1 MAVITVGSQTELQ
14 SALNA
19 ANGGDTIIL
28 KDGDYGTL
36 NITESYD
43 SAVTIVAQNPG
54 GAQFGDVIMNN
65 SANLSFDG
73 ISVNAF
79 RAYSSEGIALKNAAV
94 DGIVYMK
101 DVDGL
106 VLDGNDVAGNFHA
119 MLINDVQNFTITNN
133 YIHGAQEDLMRV
145 TGDSYNGLIEHNF
158 YFDTQPEDYRNDGDP
173 DTEGYNH
180 SDFLQMFGSNGATP
194 HDITIRQNV
203 MYDDRATGDS
213 TVTPQGIFI
222 SDPAAGGYSN
232 LLIEENL
239 IAVSS
244 VNSIYINGGQDN
256 VVVQNNTLLPL
267 NGGGAIIRLAEK
279 AGYDNSGTT
288 VAGNV
293 MKILYDETKASTIGD
308 NFVYGR
314 DADIDALFEGGSLDW
329 TAFVAVPGSELAAS
343 GLGATEFLAYLQ
355 QGGAWLDGA
364 DGGSEPVTEPVT
376 EEPAA
381 EPIIEEPVAEEPV
394 TEVPGRSPAAIVAEQ
409 VVFSRA
415 GALEVSAARDVVEIG
430 HDDAM
435 ALEAGI
441 IALSFNADTVSG
453 WTGILSKDAAGYSG
467 GGNHFTVYVAN
478 GRLCIRFQDGS
489 SDVIL
494 EADITAHTDYDLQ
507 VEFGDGE
514 VAAWLN
520 GTLIG
525 TAASEMSWQGNAEY
539 LQIGAI
545 GWSSETGS
553 AGHKGTFDGTI
564 SDVTIASATPL
575 AVDTGSGPTTEPVT
589 EEPVA
594 EPITEVPVAEEP
606 VTEVPGR
613 SPAAI
618 VAEQVVFSRAGALEV
633 SAARDVVE
641 IGHDDAM
648 ALEAGIIALSFNA
661 DTVSGWTGIL
671 SKDAAGYSGGGNH
684 FTVYVAN
691 GRLCIRFQDGSS
703 DVILEADITAHTDYD
718 LQVEFGDGEVA
729 AWLNGTLIG
738 TAASEMSWQGN
749 AEYLQIGAIGW
760 SSETGSAG
768 HKGTFDGTISDVTI
782 ASATPLAVDTGSG
795 PTLAPVTEEPA
806 AEPDTDS
813 GTDSGSGGSRAPAEI
828 ASEQV
833 VFSRAGALEVSTAID
848 VVELAPT
855 AELALEAGIIAL
867 SFNADTVSGWTGIL
881 SKDAA
886 GYSGGGNHFT
896 VYVANGRLCI
906 RFQDGSSDVIL
917 EADITAHT
925 DYDLQVEFGDG
936 EVAAWLNG
944 TLIGT
949 AASEMSWQGNAEYLQ
964 IGAIGWSSETGSA
977 GHKGTFDGTISDVT
991 IAATAPVTAAV
1002 QQAEAPANLTLT
1014 GSEAADALE
1023 GSDGDDTLLGGGGD
1037 DLLRGKTGS
1046 DRLEGGAGND
1056 TLQGGRGADTLLGG
1070 EGDDRLGAGKGSDT
1084 LYGGAGDDT
1093 LLGRK
1098 SNDLLE
1104 GGAGNDR
1111 LDGGGGD
1118 DIFVFG
1124 DGHGNDVIT
1133 DFTIGEDLIWID
1145 RTATAALDYDDL
1157 GISQVGNDTVIDTG
1171 DGTITLLNT
1180 RMADL
1185 SVDDFFFT

>member
-467 GGNHFTVYVAN
+467 GGNHFTVYVAE

-525 TAASEMSWQGNAEY
+525 TAAFDMTLEDNGEY

-545 GWSSETGS
+545 GWSSEAGS

-684 FTVYVAN
+684 FTVYVAE

-738 TAASEMSWQGN
+738 TAAFDMTLEDNG
-749 AEYLQIGAIGW
+749 EYLQIGAIGW
-760 SSETGSAG
+760 SSEA
-768 HKGTFDGTISDVTI
+768 
-782 ASATPLAVDTGSG
+782 
-795 PTLAPVTEEPA
+795 
-806 AEPDTDS
+806 
-813 GTDSGSGGSRAPAEI
+813 
-828 ASEQV
+828 
-833 VFSRAGALEVSTAID
+833 
-848 VVELAPT
+848 
-855 AELALEAGIIAL
+855 
-867 SFNADTVSGWTGIL
+867 
-881 SKDAA
+881 
-886 GYSGGGNHFT
+886 
-896 VYVANGRLCI
+896 
-906 RFQDGSSDVIL
+906 
-917 EADITAHT
+917 
-925 DYDLQVEFGDG
+925 
-936 EVAAWLNG
+936 
-944 TLIGT
+944 
-949 AASEMSWQGNAEYLQ
+949 
-964 IGAIGWSSETGSA
+964 GSA

>member
-467 GGNHFTVYVAN
+467 GGNHFTVYVA
-478 GRLCIRFQDGS
+478 
-489 SDVIL
+489 
-494 EADITAHTDYDLQ
+494 E
-507 VEFGDGE
+507 
-514 VAAWLN
+514 
-520 GTLIG
+520 
-525 TAASEMSWQGNAEY
+525 
-539 LQIGAI
+539 
-545 GWSSETGS
+545 
-553 AGHKGTFDGTI
+553 
-564 SDVTIASATPL
+564 
-575 AVDTGSGPTTEPVT
+575 
-589 EEPVA
+589 
-594 EPITEVPVAEEP
+594 
-606 VTEVPGR
+606 
-613 SPAAI
+613 
-618 VAEQVVFSRAGALEV
+618 
-633 SAARDVVE
+633 
-641 IGHDDAM
+641 
-648 ALEAGIIALSFNA
+648 
-661 DTVSGWTGIL
+661 
-671 SKDAAGYSGGGNH
+671 
-684 FTVYVAN
+684 
-691 GRLCIRFQDGSS
+691 
-703 DVILEADITAHTDYD
+703 
-718 LQVEFGDGEVA
+718 
-729 AWLNGTLIG
+729 
-738 TAASEMSWQGN
+738 
-749 AEYLQIGAIGW
+749 
-760 SSETGSAG
+760 
-768 HKGTFDGTISDVTI
+768 
-782 ASATPLAVDTGSG
+782 
-795 PTLAPVTEEPA
+795 
-806 AEPDTDS
+806 
-813 GTDSGSGGSRAPAEI
+813 
-828 ASEQV
+828 
-833 VFSRAGALEVSTAID
+833 
-848 VVELAPT
+848 
-855 AELALEAGIIAL
+855 
-867 SFNADTVSGWTGIL
+867 
-881 SKDAA
+881 
-886 GYSGGGNHFT
+886 
-896 VYVANGRLCI
+896 GRLCI